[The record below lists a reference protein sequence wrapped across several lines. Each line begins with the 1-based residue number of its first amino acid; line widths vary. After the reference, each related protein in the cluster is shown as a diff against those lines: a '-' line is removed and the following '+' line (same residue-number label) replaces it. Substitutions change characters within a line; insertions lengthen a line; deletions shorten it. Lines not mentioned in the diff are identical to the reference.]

1 MGNPVVG
8 DGAGGPAGVTGTG
21 TGGSSGVVGISDSG
35 YGVTGTS
42 STSGTGV
49 NGNSSS
55 GFGVAGQSQSGE
67 GVHGVSVSNDGVH
80 GINGSGSGTT
90 PHFGCGVR
98 GESDNG
104 YGVYAASKSTD
115 GVHADSASKTGSA
128 VSGINSV
135 GGVGI
140 YGQSTGNAGQFDG
153 NVAVTGNV
161 TVTGK
166 SRWRG
171 TIGYACD
178 GPRCWYPA
186 SGFISSAAN
195 NGQTP
200 QQAATQYCQQH
211 GQLSF
216 NIPFTK
222 IPVTISLSATLGPAN
237 YSATNDISAVFPVI
251 PWPEWLAAG
260 ASVDVTVNS
269 PAEPSSNPNVGL
281 GKNLSVGYFTTPNGP
296 QGLSLSVGP
305 SIGPPINISVPT
317 NNACGMLVG
326 GKG

>member
-1 MGNPVVG
+1 MGLCASQWKHTGPQPNNCVG
-8 DGAGGPAGVTGTG
+8 SCSAGGGDDGMDTYSDGLDGDDGIFGFFGGPYGGPGVPYFGWG
-21 TGGSSGVVGISDSG
+21 DFD
-35 YGVTGTS
+35 YGNIYAS
-42 STSGTGV
+42 
-49 NGNSSS
+49 
-55 GFGVAGQSQSGE
+55 FDEGE
-67 GVHGVSVSNDGVH
+67 AEEA
-80 GINGSGSGTT
+80 GSGSV
-90 PHFGCGVR
+90 P
-98 GESDNG
+98 
-104 YGVYAASKSTD
+104 
-115 GVHADSASKTGSA
+115 
-128 VSGINSV
+128 
-135 GGVGI
+135 GGG
-140 YGQSTGNAGQFDG
+140 
-153 NVAVTGNV
+153 
-161 TVTGK
+161 
-166 SRWRG
+166 
-171 TIGYACD
+171 
-178 GPRCWYPA
+178 A
-186 SGFISSAAN
+186 SGQGAN